1 MTKILNMLK
10 PFDKIL
16 IIPHNGVWCID
27 VYSHYV
33 DVEIFGEIDRLHY
46 DIHGHVL
53 TYAIPYNEQTKHLLG
68 TTDDVPK
75 QYKNYD
81 KRRNK

>member
-1 MTKILNMLK
+1 MTKILNTLK

-16 IIPHNGVWCID
+16 IIMVFG

-33 DVEIFGEIDRLHY
+33 DVKVFGEIDRLHY